1 MLENAPCDIQA
12 IGRLRSTKGQ
22 YNIID
27 EEVNADRS
35 TIT

>member
-12 IGRLRSTKGQ
+12 IGSRKSTKGQ
-22 YNIID
+22 YNIIE